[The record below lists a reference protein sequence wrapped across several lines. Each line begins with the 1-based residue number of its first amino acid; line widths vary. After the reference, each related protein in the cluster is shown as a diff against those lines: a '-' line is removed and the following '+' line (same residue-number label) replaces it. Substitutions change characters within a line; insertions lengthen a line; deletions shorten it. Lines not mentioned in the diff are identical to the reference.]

1 MPRILSTAVA
11 ALLIVGTI
19 AMPTEFV
26 NDEDNTVPVKTVAQF
41 TEGFLYGILHHEVP
55 AVDACITNVNA
66 IWIHVTNAMTDFNKK
81 SFDGVSSGLS
91 ELSEGVKE
99 IPTAIEHCV

>member
-1 MPRILSTAVA
+1 M
-11 ALLIVGTI
+11 IVGTL

-91 ELSEGVKE
+91 ELSGVSRKFQLLSS
-99 IPTAIEHCV
+99 TASKTKTTSQSSTK